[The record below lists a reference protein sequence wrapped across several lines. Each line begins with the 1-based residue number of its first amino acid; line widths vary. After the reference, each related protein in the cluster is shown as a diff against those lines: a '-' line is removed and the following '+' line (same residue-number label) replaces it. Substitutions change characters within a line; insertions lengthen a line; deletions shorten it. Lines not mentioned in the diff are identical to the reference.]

1 MGGLPKLKS
10 VKSLHVNIS
19 ESDSGGA
26 PSPVNVFLAF
36 PDRMHVDVETPQG
49 KLTIVASPD
58 AAFMSMAG
66 MGSRS
71 MPPAQKT
78 EMLSQLQHDLV
89 YVAQHADDPSFTFT
103 AAGAEKIGDV
113 DTAILDIGG
122 AIPWVRWYI
131 DPKTGYILREKYK
144 AMGQS
149 GPFEG
154 ETNLA
159 DWRAAGGGLTM
170 PYKHQ
175 NKQNGKETSNAEVKK
190 IELNPT
196 LDAKLFVRPAE
207 ASAEK
212 Q

>member
-10 VKSLHVNIS
+10 IKTMHVNIA
-19 ESDSGGA
+19 ESDSGGP
-26 PSPVNVFLAF
+26 PSPVDVWLAF
-36 PDRMHVDVETPQG
+36 PDRMHVDVQTPQG
-49 KLTIVASPD
+49 NLTIVASPD
-58 AAFMSMAG
+58 AAFMAMAG
-66 MGSRS
+66 MGARS

-103 AAGAEKIGDV
+103 AAGTEKIGDV
-113 DTAILDIGG
+113 DAAVLDIDG
-122 AIPWVRWYI
+122 AIPWVRWYV

-144 AMGQS
+144 GMGQT

-159 DWRAAGGGLTM
+159 DWRAADGITM

-175 NKQNGKETSNAEVKK
+175 NQQNGKETSNAEVKK
-190 IELNPT
+190 IELNPQV
-196 LDAKLFVRPAE
+196 DPKLFAKPAE
-207 ASAEK
+207 ASADHP
-212 Q
+212 

>member
-1 MGGLPKLKS
+1 
-10 VKSLHVNIS
+10 
-19 ESDSGGA
+19 
-26 PSPVNVFLAF
+26 
-36 PDRMHVDVETPQG
+36 MHVDVQTPQG
-49 KLTIVASPD
+49 NLTIVVSPD

-103 AAGAEKIGDV
+103 SAGTEKIGDV
-113 DTAILDIGG
+113 QASILDIGG
-122 AIPWVRWYI
+122 AIPWVRWYV
-131 DPKTGYILREKYK
+131 DPKTGYVLREKYK
-144 AMGQS
+144 ATGQS

-159 DWRAAGGGLTM
+159 DWRAADGLTM

-175 NKQNGKETSNAEVKK
+175 NKQDGNETSNAEVKK

-196 LDAKLFVRPAE
+196 LDPKLFARPAE
-207 ASAEK
+207 AQAEK

>member
-10 VKSLHVNIS
+10 IKAMHVNIA
-19 ESDSGGA
+19 ESDSGGPPA
-26 PSPVNVFLAF
+26 PVDVFLAF
-36 PDRMHVDVETPQG
+36 PDRMHVDVQTPQG
-49 KLTIVASPD
+49 ALTIVASPD

-71 MPPAQKT
+71 MPPAQKK
-78 EMLSQLQHDLV
+78 EMMSQLQHDLV
-89 YVAQHADDPSFTFT
+89 YVAQHADDPAFTFT
-103 AAGAEKIGDV
+103 AAGTEKIGDV
-113 DTAILDIGG
+113 EAAILDIDG

-149 GPFEG
+149 GPSEG

-159 DWRAAGGGLTM
+159 EWRAADGLTM

-175 NKQNGKETSNAEVKK
+175 NKQDGKETSNADIKK

-196 LDAKLFVRPAE
+196 LDPKLFAKPAE
-207 ASAEK
+207 AQAEK